1 MQRGMYEKM
10 ALKPFLYAMLGMG
23 AMMWWMIVLYI

>member
-1 MQRGMYEKM
+1 MYERM

-23 AMMWWMIVLYI
+23 AVMWWMIALYV

>member
-1 MQRGMYEKM
+1 MYEKM

-23 AMMWWMIVLYI
+23 AVMWCLIAFYV

>member
-1 MQRGMYEKM
+1 MYEKM

-23 AMMWWMIVLYI
+23 TVMWWMIALYV

>member
-1 MQRGMYEKM
+1 MYEKM

-23 AMMWWMIVLYI
+23 AAMWCMIAFYV